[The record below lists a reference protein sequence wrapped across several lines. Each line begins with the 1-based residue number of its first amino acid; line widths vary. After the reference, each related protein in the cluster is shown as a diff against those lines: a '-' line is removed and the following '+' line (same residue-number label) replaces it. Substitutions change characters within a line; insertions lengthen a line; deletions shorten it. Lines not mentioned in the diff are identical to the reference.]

1 MAKRITSLAK
11 ASDNQLNEAWNQ
23 LYHKLRNQHYRIRK
37 SLGTRKYL
45 KSYAYKRA
53 RELGLVKAWKGKRN
67 LPSFSSLSKADKRKM
82 LMKIARYSNEE
93 GTTLSSIKTGLNE
106 TKKLFKKMVYQPSL
120 EEEMEGDISYK
131 DVTRSWDSVYF
142 SMLEKY
148 PYVSRMLKSRKDLY
162 TLRQDKVD
170 RIRSSC
176 KSVEDYF
183 FKLQNLLGSL
193 ENETTYEGFLT
204 KLQ

>member
-1 MAKRITSLAK
+1 MAKRVTSLAK
-11 ASDNQLNEAWNQ
+11 ATDRQLSEAWDT

-67 LPSFSSLSKADKRKM
+67 LPSFTSLSKADKRKM

-93 GTTLSSIKTGLNE
+93 GTTLSSIKTGLKE
-106 TKKLFKKMVYQPSL
+106 AKTLFKRYSYQPSVA
-120 EEEMEGDISYK
+120 EEMEGEISYK
-131 DVTRSWDSVYF
+131 DVSRSWDRVYF
-142 SMLEKY
+142 SRLEKY

-170 RIRSSC
+170 RIRSSS
-176 KSVEDYF
+176 KSLDDYF
-183 FKLQNLLGSL
+183 FKLQNLLSSL